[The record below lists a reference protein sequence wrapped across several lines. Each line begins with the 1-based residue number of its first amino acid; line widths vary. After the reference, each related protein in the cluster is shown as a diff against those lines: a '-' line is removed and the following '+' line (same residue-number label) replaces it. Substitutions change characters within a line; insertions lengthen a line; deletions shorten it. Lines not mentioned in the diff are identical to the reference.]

1 MPHSATLP
9 HYRQA
14 FFSRTIIA
22 WNHSDNSATLQH
34 YRHAFFFKNYH
45 SLEPLRQQHNK
56 PPPPLRIP
64 SGRTNASGCRTLL
77 ARCGTQTHVDP
88 TLRFINTLL
97 HLFFFDDHSVTHA
110 TDRVTNHWGLRS
122 LEKIRVC
129 TLVDGQSIGLVS
141 CACRPLLDCPPQRR
155 EAWASAGGHHTSL

>member
-1 MPHSATLP
+1 MPHSATLQ

-97 HLFFFDDHSVTHA
+97 HCSSSTITQSHMLQIEWQITGVCVLLKRYVFVPWSTVSRLVLFHVHA
-110 TDRVTNHWGLRS
+110 VRCW
-122 LEKIRVC
+122 
-129 TLVDGQSIGLVS
+129 
-141 CACRPLLDCPPQRR
+141 QR
-155 EAWASAGGHHTSL
+155 ASAGGHHTSL